1 MEYKGPNGD
10 TWYMI
15 RNFMTGDEEQTR
27 IEDSDYTANLPPNIR
42 EAIKLLVAEAK
53 ICATGGHDHYN
64 EAIAIFVRNSFSP
77 LAAWAPLEA
86 DAREWSEM
94 WVGDTYDPTEVEVN
108 EEVQN
113 LLEEL
118 KAGFEQL
125 TGW

>member
-1 MEYKGPNGD
+1 
-10 TWYMI
+10 
-15 RNFMTGDEEQTR
+15 
-27 IEDSDYTANLPPNIR
+27 
-42 EAIKLLVAEAK
+42 
-53 ICATGGHDHYN
+53 
-64 EAIAIFVRNSFSP
+64 
-77 LAAWAPLEA
+77 LEA